1 MKLFIAGR
9 SPRSDSA
16 VENLRQ
22 ILAGSSEDDFELT
35 VIDVL
40 ENPQL
45 AEDDFILATPTL
57 IKVAPTPIR
66 RIIGDLSDR
75 TSLLRGLDIREN
87 ALPGEHTTT

>member
-16 VENLRQ
+16 VENLQ
-22 ILAGSSEDDFELT
+22 QMLADNVDFELT

-40 ENPQL
+40 ADPQL
-45 AEDDFILATPTL
+45 AEDDFVLATPTL
-57 IKVAPTPIR
+57 IKVAPAPSR

-75 TSLLRGLDIREN
+75 KSLLRGLDIRESS
-87 ALPGEHTTT
+87 LPGDPKTT